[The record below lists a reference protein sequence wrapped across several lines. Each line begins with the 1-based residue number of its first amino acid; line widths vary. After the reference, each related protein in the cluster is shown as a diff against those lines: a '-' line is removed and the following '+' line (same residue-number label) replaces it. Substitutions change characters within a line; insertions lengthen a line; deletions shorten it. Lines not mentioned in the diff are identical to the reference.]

1 MESQISDGSR
11 IEAYGLECFYASRL
25 APYAMVF
32 TRCYWMGFFHQ
43 PGYCLT
49 LMRVNI
55 PAREKSRV
63 GVQAATRGGR
73 TPDFP
78 KEIKM

>member
-1 MESQISDGSR
+1 MESQISDGSK
-11 IEAYGLECFYASRL
+11 IEAYGLEYFYASRL
-25 APYAMVF
+25 ALCTMPYALCAMLSAGV
-32 TRCYWMGFFHQ
+32 
-43 PGYCLT
+43 YCLT
-49 LMRVNI
+49 LIRVNT

-63 GVQAATRGGR
+63 GVQAARRGGR